1 MAFIHRFKDPLQD
14 GEGRAYRVEAHG
26 QQAETG
32 LWEGRL
38 EFVGIGRRVTLTTA
52 VETTQPDEDA
62 LRYWALGLEPTY
74 LEGAF
79 ARAIRARMG
88 ALRRS

>member
-1 MAFIHRFKDPLQD
+1 MAFIHRFKDPLRD
-14 GEGRAYRVEAHG
+14 DEGRGYRVEAHG
-26 QQAETG
+26 HLAETG
-32 LWEGRL
+32 LWEGWL

-52 VETTQPDEDA
+52 VETRQPDENA

-79 ARAIRARMG
+79 ARAIRGRLG
-88 ALRRS
+88 ALRR